1 MKWNIKRN
9 APISLAQQIYQEI
22 TDRILSGYFPSGSRL
37 PSVRSLARELKV
49 SPVTIL
55 QAFHLLSDRGLITRV
70 QGKGTFVNHP
80 AEEKEDHTIEEESYQ
95 PAIQDFQIPHHPV
108 EISFAR
114 SIVHPDLLPATSLA
128 ASTQQVIRHN
138 PEILVQYGEI
148 QGDRSLRKAFATY
161 LSAEQIEVNAD
172 QLLVTNG
179 SQQGIDLVARCMLGP
194 GDVVITEEATY
205 SRAIDVFRS
214 RGVVV
219 VPVAMDEEGL
229 SIKQLTRQ
237 LDHYTPK
244 LIYTIPTFQN
254 PTGRVMSMN
263 RRRALLQLAED
274 LQCFI
279 LEDDPWSEI
288 YFETPPPP
296 AIKSL
301 DRTGQVIYLKG
312 LSKVLAPGCR
322 VGFLTASEP
331 IIRRLMTT
339 KTYADMGNPLLN
351 QRILYPIFQERQ
363 IDQLL
368 QQLRQD
374 LGQRRKWALQLLQ
387 QHAPADVKWL
397 DPLGGLNIW
406 LSLPEGTNTLDLL
419 YMTKQKGLEFFPG
432 AACFPRD
439 LQTRYLRLS
448 FSNSSIKDIQQGIPL
463 LCQFIHTYLQQWKQK
478 KTTPPIF

>member
-1 MKWNIKRN
+1 MKWNLKRN
-9 APISLAQQIYQEI
+9 APITLAQQIYQEI

-37 PSVRSLARELKV
+37 PSVRSLAKNLQV

-70 QGKGTFVNHP
+70 QGKGTFVNYPVEKKENHA
-80 AEEKEDHTIEEESYQ
+80 AEKASYQ
-95 PAIQDFQIPHHPV
+95 PITMNLQIPHQPV

-114 SIVHPDLLPATSLA
+114 SIVHPDLLPAHSLA
-128 ASTQQVIRHN
+128 TSTQQVIHRH

-148 QGDRSLRKAFATY
+148 QGDHALREAFASY
-161 LSAEQIEVNAD
+161 LSAEQIEVSAD

-179 SQQGIDLVARCMLGP
+179 SQQGIDLVARCLLGP

-219 VPVAMDEEGL
+219 VPVGMDEEGL
-229 SIKQLTRQ
+229 SVKQLTRQ

-254 PTGRVMSMN
+254 PTGRVMSMR

-331 IIRRLMTT
+331 IIQRLMTT

-351 QRILYPIFQERQ
+351 QRILYPIFQDQQ

-374 LGQRRKWALQLLQ
+374 LGERRKQALQLLR
-387 QHAPADVKWL
+387 QHAPAEVKWL
-397 DPLGGLNIW
+397 EPLGGLNIW

-419 YMTKQKGLEFFPG
+419 YLTKQKGVEFFPG

-439 LQTRYLRLS
+439 LQTQHLRLC
-448 FSNSSIKDIQQGIPL
+448 FSNSSLEEIGHGLPL
-463 LCQFIHTYLQQWKQK
+463 LCELMDAYLQQWKQK